1 MYIKR
6 YGEPNL
12 LDCLERN
19 EKAGVVYHREGII
32 GDYYDF
38 NDVEELI
45 IIGNVFYL
53 TYSHFFRSKTCPNVT
68 DLNCLIFYEFFQ
80 KEKMP
85 YKWRKRTNNVK
96 NLQI

>member
-19 EKAGVVYHREGII
+19 EKAGVVYHREGIV
-32 GDYYDF
+32 GDYDDF

-45 IIGNVFYL
+45 DFIRTGN
-53 TYSHFFRSKTCPNVT
+53 K
-68 DLNCLIFYEFFQ
+68 
-80 KEKMP
+80 
-85 YKWRKRTNNVK
+85 
-96 NLQI
+96 